1 MDMREQLKVPY
12 QLWNI
17 KAKDEVLLEKLEISN
32 LIRYQKKKGKEK
44 KRE

>member
-1 MDMREQLKVPY
+1 MREWLKVPY